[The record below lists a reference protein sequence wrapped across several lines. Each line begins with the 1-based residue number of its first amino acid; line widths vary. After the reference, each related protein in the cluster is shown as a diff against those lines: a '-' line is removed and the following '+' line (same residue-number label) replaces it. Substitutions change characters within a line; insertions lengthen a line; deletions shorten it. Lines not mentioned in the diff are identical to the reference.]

1 MPELLKNELLP
12 LPLRACVEALL
23 DKKAIDVMVIDVQG
37 VSTVTDHYVI
47 ATGASSPQLRAMAQ
61 SAKSTLKAASEAT
74 GMMDGDPA
82 SGWVV
87 LDAYAF
93 VVHLFLPDTRDQYA
107 LEALWKDRP
116 TLMVK

>member
-1 MPELLKNELLP
+1 MPSSLKNEQLP
-12 LPLRACVEALL
+12 APVLACCEALL
-23 DKKAIDVMVIDVQG
+23 DKKAIDLTVIDVKG
-37 VSTVTDHYVI
+37 VSTITDYYVI

-61 SAKSTLKAASEAT
+61 NAKSTLKESSEAT
-74 GMMDGDPA
+74 GMIDGDPA

-116 TLMVK
+116 SVTIA